1 MSWQNPPPAR
11 LAAIL
16 DSAGTVAVVGLSPRP
31 ERPSHRIARALQG
44 FGYTIIPVRPA
55 VGAVLGEPAYASL
68 RDLPSRPDVVNVFR
82 AAEHLDAVVDDC
94 LLLLPPVLWV
104 QTGIVNEAAAG
115 RARAAGIEVV
125 MDRCIH
131 QDYLSLRARGPAA
144 RPPGG

>member
-1 MSWQNPPPAR
+1 M
-11 LAAIL
+11 
-16 DSAGTVAVVGLSPRP
+16 
-31 ERPSHRIARALQG
+31 
-44 FGYTIIPVRPA
+44 
-55 VGAVLGEPAYASL
+55 GAVLGEPAYARL
-68 RDLPSRPDVVNVFR
+68 RDLPGRPDVVSVFR

-131 QDYLSLRARGPAA
+131 QDYLSLCARGPAA
-144 RPPGG
+144 RPPEG